1 MAALIAIAVP
11 KPAKQKTEN
20 HNILV
25 ILDPKTPAAR
35 ERMGADPRD
44 QIWAERLLKS
54 EPAEISRG
62 SRFAHLLQE
71 NRFGIGDT
79 N

>member
-1 MAALIAIAVP
+1 MAALIAIAAP
-11 KPAKQKTEN
+11 KPAKQKAAN

-25 ILDPKTPAAR
+25 ILDPKPPAAR
-35 ERMGADPRD
+35 KRMGADPRD
-44 QIWAERLLKS
+44 QIWAERLIKS
-54 EPAEISRG
+54 ELAEISRG